1 MSIFCRQIRP
11 EEGHIN
17 TIDYWIRKWKIF
29 DNNKLLIYS
38 ISHNTLLILLKEGF
52 WTLISFWYTTLKDIG
67 HAMSSL
73 NLMMVQLKHTQSDIH
88 IFFLPNLKQITCI
101 EYPCTQL
108 SLNNSFASNLRPS
121 DGLQVQPKKEISHMV
136 IPLQRKL
143 YTYTLRNPKLF
154 VLFTLFFFPIL
165 DSKFSLRKYRKTS
178 SYI

>member
-1 MSIFCRQIRP
+1 
-11 EEGHIN
+11 
-17 TIDYWIRKWKIF
+17 
-29 DNNKLLIYS
+29 
-38 ISHNTLLILLKEGF
+38 
-52 WTLISFWYTTLKDIG
+52 
-67 HAMSSL
+67 MSSL

-154 VLFTLFFFPIL
+154 VLFTFFF
-165 DSKFSLRKYRKTS
+165 FSQFLTQNSHYVSIAKPPRIDKWKQPCMCMS
-178 SYI
+178 IYIYIYK